1 MEYNNIDKLLIMST
15 PQISFWKIFWPSLTA
30 IIVSSIFST
39 IFFFL
44 FLGATIGA
52 LSSGFETKKMKVSDN
67 SILHIKL
74 DKPVTDRTQASFNP
88 MEFKIDGSI
97 GLADLLIGIEEA
109 EKDSKIKGIFIE
121 LDDLQ
126 CGFASLFELRNA
138 IEKFKA
144 SGKFVVAYNSG
155 EVITQKEYLLAS
167 VADEN
172 YGFPSSMMEFL
183 GLGVEY
189 MFFKNMFDRLGM
201 EMQVI
206 RGENNDFKSAVEPF
220 FLDKMSDSS
229 RVQTERYLNS
239 MWNDYL
245 TAVSVSRKISVE
257 ELNDIAENAKIRRAS
272 DAVEHKLMDAVKYQD
287 EVHEILKKKSNKA
300 TADKLSLV
308 SFEKYAKKKSRER
321 ETLDGAKKANVAI
334 ILAEGAID
342 TNGEGIASKSLVKQ
356 IREARE
362 DKDIKAVVLR
372 VNSPGGSALA
382 SDEIWREVY
391 LTNEI
396 KPVIVSMGNVAAS
409 GGYYISAAAK
419 HIFAEPT
426 TITGSIG
433 VFGVIPYTGKMFED
447 KLGLTFDRASTNA
460 HSVMT
465 TNRKLSDKEF
475 DLIQT
480 EVNNIYDEF
489 IGIVAEGRKMTV
501 EQVNAIGRGRVWTG
515 RDALKIGLVDELG
528 GLNDAIAY
536 AVKDA
541 KIEKPVYVYYP
552 KRDDDKFMQILEA
565 LAEQE
570 EDKDGKDS
578 ETITGEAMRVVK
590 ALKQIDGIK
599 GIQMRMPYFM
609 EIN

>member
-1 MEYNNIDKLLIMST
+1 MEYNNIDKLIIMST
-15 PQISFWKIFWPSLTA
+15 PQISFWRIFWPSLTA

-74 DKPVTDRTQASFNP
+74 DKPITDRTQASFNP
-88 MEFKIDGSI
+88 MEFKMDGSI
-97 GLADLLIGIEEA
+97 GLADLLIGIDEA
-109 EKDSKIKGIFIE
+109 EKDSKIKGIYIE

-206 RGENNDFKSAVEPF
+206 RGSNNDFKSAVEPF

-272 DAVEHKLMDAVKYQD
+272 DAVDHKLMDAVKYQD
-287 EVHEILKKKSNKA
+287 EVHEILKKKTNKA

-308 SFEKYAKKKSRER
+308 SFEKYASKKSRER
-321 ETLDGAKKANVAI
+321 ETLDGAKTANIAI
-334 ILAEGAID
+334 ILAEGGID
-342 TNGEGIASKSLVKQ
+342 TNGEGIASKTLVKQ

-362 DKDIKAVVLR
+362 DKEIKAVVLR

-391 LTNEI
+391 LTNQI
-396 KPVIVSMGNVAAS
+396 KPVTVSMGNVAAS

-465 TNRKLSDKEF
+465 TNRKLSEKEF

-536 AVKDA
+536 AIKDA
-541 KIEKPVYVYYP
+541 KIKEPVYVYYP
-552 KRDDDKFMQILEA
+552 KRDDDKFMQLLEA
-565 LAEQE
+565 LAEESEDNE
-570 EDKDGKDS
+570 ET
-578 ETITGEAMRVVK
+578 ETITDEAMRVVK
-590 ALKQIDGIK
+590 ALKQLDGIK

>member
-1 MEYNNIDKLLIMST
+1 MST

-52 LSSGFETKKMKVSDN
+52 LSAGFETKKMKISDN

-74 DKPVTDRTQASFNP
+74 DKPVTDQTNASFNP

-121 LDDLQ
+121 LDNLQ
-126 CGFASLFELRNA
+126 CGYANLFELRNA

-155 EVITQKEYLLAS
+155 EAISQKEYLLAS

-172 YGFPSSMMEFL
+172 YGFPTSMMEFL
-183 GLGVEY
+183 GLGAEY
-189 MFFKNMFDRLGM
+189 VFFKNMFDRMDL
-201 EMQVI
+201 EMQII

-220 FLDKMSDSS
+220 FLDKMSDSA

-239 MWNDYL
+239 IWGDYL
-245 TAVSVSRKISVE
+245 SAVSESRKVSVE
-257 ELNDIAENAKIRRAS
+257 ELNDIAENAKIRRTT

-287 EVHEILKKKSNKA
+287 EIHDILKKKTNKA
-300 TADKLSLV
+300 TADKLNLV
-308 SFEKYAKKKSRER
+308 SFENYARKKSRER
-321 ETLDGAKKANVAI
+321 ETLDGAKKANIAV

-342 TNGEGIASKSLVKQ
+342 TNGDGIASRKLVKQ

-362 DKDIKAVVLR
+362 DKDIKAIVLR

-391 LTNEI
+391 LANEI

-419 HIFAEPT
+419 RIFAEST

-433 VFGVIPYTGKMFED
+433 VFGVIPYTGKMLED
-447 KLGLTFDRASTNA
+447 HLGLTFDRVSTNA

-465 TNRKLSDKEF
+465 TNRKLTEIEF
-475 DLIQT
+475 DIIQS
-480 EVNNIYDEF
+480 EVNAIYSEF
-489 IGIVAEGRKMTV
+489 IDIVAKGRNLTP
-501 EQVNAIGRGRVWTG
+501 ERVNEIGRGRVWTG

-536 AVKDA
+536 AIKDA
-541 KIEKPVYVYYP
+541 KIDKPVFVYYP
-552 KRDDDKFMQILEA
+552 KRDDDKFMQFLEA
-565 LAEQE
+565 IAEE
-570 EDKDGKDS
+570 NEDAEMQDNGS
-578 ETITGEAMRVVK
+578 ITAEAMRIVK
-590 ALKQIDGIK
+590 ALKQVDRIR